1 MSSVFGFYRELLQ
14 EDFHWTKVVY
24 ANGEFPVKV
33 WLTIIYM
40 AIWRQLCSPSL
51 RHHKQ
56 GPMKIKQTTIFIFAL
71 TVGTAFPV
79 AAQTPQPIAIPRA
92 QAVFEELPTLSAS
105 DILRPEF
112 LSGPHHKVREE
123 VPTYSGA
130 NQFTIDS
137 NFGVFEADGNE
148 MLVRRI
154 NEINAIARLQ
164 EVSRTDEFKEALR
177 KAAKSPMTAAKAIAN
192 DPVRTITNVP
202 KGLMKFMGRIGE
214 NAKGLGEK
222 HEGTDAEG
230 TQLQQVIGFS
240 DAKRKVAISLGVD
253 PYSTNTVL
261 QHELDQIAWASF
273 AGGAAFTLATLPVSG
288 AAGTALTVTEVS
300 GDFNDVLK
308 EKSPTDLRIMNRR
321 ALLDLGAT
329 ENEADKFL
337 NNNAFSP
344 SAQTA
349 FVLNLRSMKGVA
361 NRRAFVRLAGETSS
375 SETDAIFCV
384 QTAALM
390 SKLNKELIT
399 LSRIEL
405 LGEFPICV
413 AKDGTT
419 VIALQWD
426 YAAWTPGAAHFTDE
440 IEKFAAK
447 SPRNKKVVVA
457 LSGQVSPRL
466 RQELEARGQIVK
478 DRVAPGPLK

>member
-1 MSSVFGFYRELLQ
+1 MRAGVLI
-14 EDFHWTKVVY
+14 
-24 ANGEFPVKV
+24 N
-33 WLTIIYM
+33 
-40 AIWRQLCSPSL
+40 SL
-51 RHHKQ
+51 A
-56 GPMKIKQTTIFIFAL
+56 FAL
-71 TVGTAFPV
+71 LAASLAIGSEPTPTVSV
-79 AAQTPQPIAIPRA
+79 TPLAY
-92 QAVFEELPTLSAS
+92 EELPELRAS
-105 DILRPEF
+105 DILKSEF
-112 LSGPHHKVREE
+112 LNGAHYKVREE
-123 VPTYSGA
+123 APTFSGA

-137 NFGVFEADGNE
+137 DFGVFEADGNE
-148 MLVRRI
+148 MLVTRI
-154 NEINAIARLQ
+154 NEITAIARLK
-164 EVSRTDEFKEALR
+164 EVSRTDEFKEALN
-177 KAAKSPMTAAKAIAN
+177 KAARSPVAAAKALAN
-192 DPVRTITNVP
+192 DPVHTIANVP

-214 NAKGLGEK
+214 NVKGIGEK
-222 HEGTDAEG
+222 HQANGPEG

-300 GDFNDVLK
+300 GDFNDILK
-308 EKSPTDLRIMNRR
+308 EKSPTDLRMMNRR
-321 ALLDLGAT
+321 ALLDMGAT
-329 ENEADKFL
+329 ENETDRFL

-349 FVLNLRSMKGVA
+349 FVLNLRSLKGVT
-361 NRRAFVRLAGETSS
+361 NRRSFIRLAGETSS

-390 SKLNKELIT
+390 SKLNKEVP
-399 LSRIEL
+399 LSRVEL

-419 VIALQWD
+419 VVALQWD
-426 YAAWTPGAAHFTDE
+426 YAAWTPGAAHVSDE
-440 IEKFAAK
+440 VEKFATK
-447 SPRNKKVVVA
+447 PPRNKRVLVA

-466 RQELEARGQIVK
+466 RQELEARGQLVK